1 MTTERHDKDPSQIQE
16 MFGRIAPR
24 YNLLNRLMT
33 AGLDTRW
40 RRALVKEAAIPD
52 EATVLD
58 LASGTGDIAFA
69 MRRQSPRA
77 RIIAADFALPMMA
90 VGRRHALGSSVRWC
104 AADATR
110 LPFPDG
116 SFQVVASGYL
126 LRNVSDI
133 PTCLCEQTRVL
144 QEGGRLLALD
154 SAPPPPSLLR
164 PAIRAYLRYG
174 IPLLGRIVGGAS
186 GASAYRY
193 LPESTLHF
201 RNPVELVVMFEE
213 AGLTNVRHRRFLFGT
228 MVLLWGD
235 KPATLS
241 SDARG

>member
-1 MTTERHDKDPSQIQE
+1 MTIESCAKDPSQIQE

-40 RRALVKEAAIPD
+40 RRALVKEAAISN
-52 EATVLD
+52 EAIVLD

-69 MRRQSPRA
+69 IRRQLPRA

-110 LPFPDG
+110 LPFPDN

-126 LRNVSDI
+126 LRNVSNI
-133 PTCLCEQTRVL
+133 PTCLLEQARVL

-174 IPLLGRIVGGAS
+174 IPLLGRVVGGAS

-193 LPESTLHF
+193 LPESTLNF
-201 RNPVELVVMFEE
+201 RNPAELVAMFEE
-213 AGLTNVRHRRFLFGT
+213 AGLTNVRHRHFLFGT

-235 KPATLS
+235 KRAPIKS
-241 SDARG
+241 SVSG